1 MFKNF
6 LERKKNYYRP
16 GPAEFELIN
25 YRFVVNDLNIIY
37 CASLLGNNFG

>member
-6 LERKKNYYRP
+6 LERKKNYYRF
-16 GPAEFELIN
+16 GLVEFELIN

-37 CASLLGNNFG
+37 CVLFLGNNFG